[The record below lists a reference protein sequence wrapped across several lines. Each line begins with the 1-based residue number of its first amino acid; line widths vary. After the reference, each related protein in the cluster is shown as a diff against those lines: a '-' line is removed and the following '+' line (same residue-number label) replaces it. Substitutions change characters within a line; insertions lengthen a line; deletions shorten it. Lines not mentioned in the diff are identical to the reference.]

1 MDSGSQFKVD
11 GDLSLTVPLAQGFD
25 KILHDCI
32 RMIVSKSGFE
42 AQSASQIASRITNLV
57 LEKTRKAA
65 QKAKKA
71 HVEVFMS
78 HGRGHVTIKTT
89 IHELHF
95 SKEETFQAKDC

>member
-1 MDSGSQFKVD
+1 MESVSQFKVD

-42 AQSASQIASRITNLV
+42 VENASRIASRITNLV
-57 LEKTRKAA
+57 LEKTRRAA
-65 QKAKKA
+65 PKAKKA

-89 IHELHF
+89 IHELRF
-95 SKEETFQAKDC
+95 SKEETFQAKEG